1 MEITMTEL
9 ALFVW
14 GIVATALWQQ
24 AKHDLK
30 LHRMMTSEIFR
41 RIARGKM
48 KVTETEDHFDFKEV

>member
-9 ALFVW
+9 ALFIW

-30 LHRMMTSEIFR
+30 LHRMMTSQIFR
-41 RIARGKM
+41 RIAQGKM
-48 KVTETEDHFDFKEV
+48 KVIEADDHFDFKEV